1 MRRNAILFVLISLLS
16 GFGSTAMLLAA
27 GLWILDLTGSVG
39 LAALTGICIYA
50 PTLAAPWLG
59 LLVDRL
65 PRRPLLIAVDLA
77 LGAALLTLLAVRSP
91 GGVWLIFLVL
101 LARGVGYVLVD
112 AGESAILPAAL
123 PPSLLGDVNG
133 WRSSA
138 QEGTKLVAP
147 LAGAGLYAWHGA
159 VPVILLSAAMPLL
172 TAGCYALLQV
182 HRRTEHA
189 EQAEQAGPVEHAGR
203 ARHAGHVGQA
213 GSAKHA
219 ERAGHAGQAGS
230 AKHAER
236 AGHAGQAV
244 SVEHAGQ
251 VEQVGHA
258 GQAGSAEHAGHAEH
272 AEHAGQAR
280 SADHAGETG
289 LARQAERAGQ
299 AEHAD
304 RGGRGVR
311 AGLVALF
318 GMRVVRLPVL
328 VAAAV
333 ITLSGLTN
341 AAVLAR
347 IVHDLHLP
355 AAYLGFLATAQG
367 AGSIVGGL
375 LVGRLLARASAAV
388 VAATGA
394 AIFAAGCAVWC
405 LPWWPAMI
413 TGSVLVGVG
422 LPWTLIAAVTA
433 IQTRTPEHL
442 LGRVAATSTMLMF
455 GPIALSIPLG
465 SALIAFGA
473 RPPLI
478 LVSVLALL
486 TGALALRPAHRS
498 PAEAGAVRP
507 AAESR
512 PG

>member
-39 LAALTGICIYA
+39 LAALTGICLYA

-77 LGAALLTLLAVRSP
+77 LGVALLLLLTVRSA
-91 GGVWLIFLVL
+91 GDVWLIFLL
-101 LARGVGYVLVD
+101 LLLRGVGYVLID

-123 PPSLLGDVNG
+123 PPALLGDVNG

-138 QEGTKLVAP
+138 QEGMKLVAP

-172 TAGCYALLQV
+172 TAGCYALLRV
-182 HRRTEHA
+182 
-189 EQAEQAGPVEHAGR
+189 
-203 ARHAGHVGQA
+203 
-213 GSAKHA
+213 
-219 ERAGHAGQAGS
+219 AGQP
-230 AKHAER
+230 
-236 AGHAGQAV
+236 
-244 SVEHAGQ
+244 
-251 VEQVGHA
+251 
-258 GQAGSAEHAGHAEH
+258 
-272 AEHAGQAR
+272 R
-280 SADHAGETG
+280 STG
-289 LARQAERAGQ
+289 V
-299 AEHAD
+299 
-304 RGGRGVR
+304 RGVR
-311 AGLVALF
+311 AGLAVLF
-318 GMRVVRLPVL
+318 RVPAVRVPVL
-328 VAAAV
+328 VAAAA

-347 IVHDLHLP
+347 LVHDLHLP

-367 AGSIVGGL
+367 AGSIAGGL
-375 LVGRLLARASAAV
+375 LVGRLLARARPAGVAAV
-388 VAATGA
+388 GA
-394 AIFAAGCAVWC
+394 AVFAAGCATWC

-433 IQTRTPEHL
+433 VQTSTPEHL

-455 GPIALSIPLG
+455 GPVALSIPLG
-465 SALIAFGA
+465 AALVSLGA
-473 RPPLI
+473 RTPLI
-478 LVSVLALL
+478 LVSILASVA
-486 TGALALRPAHRS
+486 GALALRT
-498 PAEAGAVRP
+498 
-507 AAESR
+507 AAERRDVSR
-512 PG
+512 AGSPGRSR